1 MPRKQEG
8 GSLHRS
14 HQEENSKQ
22 NISEFSLLDDLFNE
36 CEPDI
41 VHTFPRLVIYSSDKA
56 SNSFVALMLSSQR
69 PETEVSCLL
78 PLDPWTIYSC
88 ADGHPR
94 VELYREGVTW
104 LLPPQRME
112 VSYNSG
118 VPLLGSQFCRILI
131 LLGLFFVP

>member
-1 MPRKQEG
+1 MLRKQEG
-8 GSLHRS
+8 GSLHPS
-14 HQEENSKQ
+14 HLEDNLKQ
-22 NISEFSLLDDLFNE
+22 NISEFRLLDDLLNK

-41 VHTFPRLVIYSSDKA
+41 VRMLPRLIIYPSDKA
-56 SNSFVALMLSSQR
+56 SNSFVAFMLSSQR

-104 LLPPQRME
+104 LIPLQQME
-112 VSYNSG
+112 VS
-118 VPLLGSQFCRILI
+118 
-131 LLGLFFVP
+131 